1 MEEKA
6 KLLVEALP
14 YIQRFH
20 GKTMVIKIGGEIID
34 HERLLKSM
42 LKDVVLLS
50 YVGMKPVL
58 VHGGGKELSRELRKL
73 GKPLKFIEGLRV
85 TDEETLEVLHEQ
97 LAGKL
102 NKQIVSIIAGVGGKA
117 VGLTGLDGNL
127 IQAKKLTLRRN
138 QHGKEV
144 EIDLGYVGEVEKVN
158 ATLINYL
165 LNTGYIPVIA
175 PIGVDAEG
183 RPLNI
188 NSDPLAAELAKAL
201 KAKKLILVTDVPG
214 VLRDVNNPASV
225 ISKLPISEVSGLI
238 QNKIV
243 KGGMIPK
250 LEACIRAVQGGV
262 EAAHIVSGHVP
273 HVLLLEL
280 LTDKGVGTMITKDA

>member
-225 ISKLPISEVSGLI
+225 ISLSLI
-238 QNKIV
+238 
-243 KGGMIPK
+243 
-250 LEACIRAVQGGV
+250 
-262 EAAHIVSGHVP
+262 HI
-273 HVLLLEL
+273 
-280 LTDKGVGTMITKDA
+280 